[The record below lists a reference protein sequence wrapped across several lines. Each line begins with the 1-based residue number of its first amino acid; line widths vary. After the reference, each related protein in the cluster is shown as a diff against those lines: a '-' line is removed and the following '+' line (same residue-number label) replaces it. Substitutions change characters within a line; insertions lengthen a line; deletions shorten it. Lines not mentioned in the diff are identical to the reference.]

1 MPNDF
6 IAELK
11 GGSKLYKMRTLFY
24 KRVSFWA
31 LLDINLSIRKGEV
44 IAILGESG
52 CGKSTLGKILLDIEK
67 PTVGEVYWFSH
78 PLSKIDKA
86 TYKRLRPKIQA
97 VFQDSFASLN
107 PRFKIKK
114 ILLEPY
120 LLNFPSEEKEALE
133 VVKSHLQ
140 SVGLSE
146 NYLERY
152 PHELSGGERQRVA
165 LARALI
171 TKPSLIVLDEPT
183 SALDMTIQSQI
194 LALLKDLREQ
204 YHLSYLFITHALST
218 ALEMAD
224 FITVMY
230 LGRIVETFPKSLFQ
244 KIDHHPYTK
253 LLINSYPDPF
263 AEKPPEVTTLKG
275 EPISPLQRTEGCD
288 FYQRCPEA
296 SIVCQRERPTLKS
309 FDSSIQIACFKRG

>member
-11 GGSKLYKMRTLFY
+11 GVSKLYKIRAFFY
-24 KRVSFWA
+24 KKLSFWA

-67 PTVGEVYWFSH
+67 PTIGEVYWFSH

-133 VVKSHLQ
+133 VVKNELQ

-146 NYLERY
+146 DYLDRY

-194 LALLKDLREQ
+194 LALLKDLREEH
-204 YHLSYLFITHALST
+204 HLSYLFITHNLST

-230 LGRIVETFPKSLFQ
+230 LGRIVEIFPKALFQ
-244 KIDHHPYTK
+244 KIEHHPYTK
-253 LLINSYPDPF
+253 LLINSNPNPF
-263 AEKPPEVTTLKG
+263 AERPPEVTTLRG
-275 EPISPLQRTEGCD
+275 EPISPLQRPKGCD
-288 FYQRCPEA
+288 FYPRCPEA
-296 SIVCQRERPTLKS
+296 STICQKERPTLRS
-309 FDSSIQIACFKRG
+309 FDPYVQIACFKRG